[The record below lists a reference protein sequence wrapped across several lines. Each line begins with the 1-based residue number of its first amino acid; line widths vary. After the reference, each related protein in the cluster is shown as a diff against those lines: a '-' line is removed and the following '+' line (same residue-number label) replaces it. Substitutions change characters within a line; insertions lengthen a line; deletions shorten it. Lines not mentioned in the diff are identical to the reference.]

1 MHKFSKTFVDAVHAT
16 WQAIGS
22 DLLQCA
28 EETGSELDN
37 DEVVESC
44 IDADRIVVYGGEAGQ
59 AAQDEFRAR
68 SAQVGYAVALR
79 EAIKSLPY
87 PLV

>member
-1 MHKFSKTFVDAVHAT
+1 MFSKMFV
-16 WQAIGS
+16 QAIHDTWEAIGP
-22 DLLQCA
+22 DLMQCA

-37 DEVVESC
+37 DEAVESC
-44 IDADRIVVYGGEAGQ
+44 IDADRIVVYGGEDGQ
-59 AAQDEFRAR
+59 AAQAEFRAR
-68 SAQVGYAVALR
+68 SAQVGYGVALR

>member
-1 MHKFSKTFVDAVHAT
+1 MFSKMFVQAIHNT
-16 WQAIGS
+16 WQAIGP
-22 DLLQCA
+22 DLMQCA

-44 IDADRIVVYGGEAGQ
+44 IDADRIVVYGGEDGK
-59 AAQDEFRAR
+59 AAQAEFRAR
-68 SAQVGYAVALR
+68 SAQVGYGAALR